1 MVSYDYTLLGPHSAH
16 FIVEDIKDL
25 YGFLRDR
32 LNAVLPAHEVPVDPE
47 RMALCGSSAGGYVS
61 FAAVRADGI
70 SPRSDGGTHRVQ
82 QAALLP
88 EAFKAVISL
97 YGAGGDLL
105 TDWYL
110 TEKKGS
116 GLCPSADFC
125 IQGPTD

>member
-1 MVSYDYTLLGPHSAH
+1 MSYDYTLLGPHSAH

-47 RMALCGSSAGGYVS
+47 RMALGGSSAGGYVS
-61 FAAVRADGI
+61 FAAVRADSI
-70 SPRSDGGTHRVQ
+70 SPRSGGGTHRVQ

-110 TEKKGS
+110 AEKKGK
-116 GLCPSADFC
+116 GLRPLAHFHLPR
-125 IQGPTD
+125 PTD